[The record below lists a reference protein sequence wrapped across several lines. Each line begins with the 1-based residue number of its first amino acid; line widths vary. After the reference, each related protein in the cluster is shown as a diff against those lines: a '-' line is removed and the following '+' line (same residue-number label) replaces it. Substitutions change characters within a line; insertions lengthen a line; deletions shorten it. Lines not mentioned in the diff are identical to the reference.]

1 MIYYSNLLQFQ
12 ENKLGT
18 FFWKNK
24 KRRKS
29 RHTVYTRGRIVHQKE
44 YKHNKINM
52 SGLRTVSASSGNGKS
67 YDSIMKILLIGDSG
81 VGKSCLL
88 VRFVEDKFNPSF
100 ITTIGI
106 DFKIKTV
113 DINGK
118 KVKLQLWDTAG
129 QERFRTIT
137 TAYYRGAMGIILVY
151 DVTDERT
158 FTNIKQW
165 FKTVNEHAND
175 EAQLLLVGNK
185 SDMETRVVTADQGE
199 ALAKEL
205 GIPFIESSAKNDDNV
220 NEIFFTLAKLIQEK
234 IDSNKLVGVGNGKEG
249 NISINSGSG
258 NSSKSNCC

>member
-1 MIYYSNLLQFQ
+1 MSANS
-12 ENKLGT
+12 
-18 FFWKNK
+18 KN
-24 KRRKS
+24 
-29 RHTVYTRGRIVHQKE
+29 
-44 YKHNKINM
+44 
-52 SGLRTVSASSGNGKS
+52 

-88 VRFVEDKFNPSF
+88 VRFVEDKFSPSF

-158 FTNIKQW
+158 FANVKQW
-165 FKTVNEHAND
+165 FNTVNDHAND
-175 EAQLLLVGNK
+175 DAQLLLVGNK
-185 SDMETRVVTADQGE
+185 SDMDTRIVTYEQGE
-199 ALAKEL
+199 SLAQEL
-205 GIPFIESSAKNDDNV
+205 GLPFIESSAKDDSNV

-234 IDSNKLVGVGNGKEG
+234 IDSNAMSTGGAAKDGNV
-249 NISINSGSG
+249 NINS
-258 NSSKSNCC
+258 NSESSSSSSNCC

>member
-1 MIYYSNLLQFQ
+1 M
-12 ENKLGT
+12 
-18 FFWKNK
+18 
-24 KRRKS
+24 
-29 RHTVYTRGRIVHQKE
+29 
-44 YKHNKINM
+44 
-52 SGLRTVSASSGNGKS
+52 SGNGKN

-88 VRFVEDKFNPSF
+88 VRFVEDKFSPSF

-165 FKTVNEHAND
+165 FKTVNDHAND
-175 EAQLLLVGNK
+175 DAQLLLVGNK
-185 SDMETRVVTADQGE
+185 SDMDTRLVTYEQGE

-205 GIPFIESSAKNDDNV
+205 GLPFVESSAKDDQNV
-220 NEIFFTLAKLIQEK
+220 NEIFFTLARLIQDK
-234 IDSNKLVGVGNGKEG
+234 IDSNKLSDAKNTNDGNV
-249 NISINSGSG
+249 NIK
-258 NSSKSNCC
+258 SSSSSMSKANCC

>member
-1 MIYYSNLLQFQ
+1 
-12 ENKLGT
+12 
-18 FFWKNK
+18 
-24 KRRKS
+24 
-29 RHTVYTRGRIVHQKE
+29 
-44 YKHNKINM
+44 M
-52 SGLRTVSASSGNGKS
+52 SGNSKN

-88 VRFVEDKFNPSF
+88 VRFVEDKFSPSF

-158 FTNIKQW
+158 FANVKQW
-165 FKTVNEHAND
+165 FKTVNDHAND
-175 EAQLLLVGNK
+175 DAQLLLVGNK
-185 SDMETRVVTADQGE
+185 SDMDTRIVTYEQGE
-199 ALAKEL
+199 ALAQEL
-205 GIPFIESSAKNDDNV
+205 GLPFIESSAKDDSNV

-234 IDSNKLVGVGNGKEG
+234 IDSNAMSNANGAVKDGNV
-249 NISINSGSG
+249 NINSGSE
-258 NSSKSNCC
+258 SSGSSSNCC

>member
-1 MIYYSNLLQFQ
+1 MTGN
-12 ENKLGT
+12 NK
-18 FFWKNK
+18 N
-24 KRRKS
+24 
-29 RHTVYTRGRIVHQKE
+29 
-44 YKHNKINM
+44 
-52 SGLRTVSASSGNGKS
+52 

-88 VRFVEDKFNPSF
+88 VRFVEDKFSPSF

-158 FTNIKQW
+158 FTNVNQW
-165 FKTVNEHAND
+165 FKTVSDHAND
-175 EAQLLLVGNK
+175 DAQLLLVGNK
-185 SDMETRVVTADQGE
+185 SDMDTRVVSYEQGE
-199 ALAKEL
+199 SLAKEL
-205 GIPFIESSAKNDDNV
+205 GLPFVEASAKDDTNV
-220 NEIFFTLAKLIQEK
+220 NDIFFTLAKLIQEK
-234 IDSNKLVGVGNGKEG
+234 IDNNKMSDGNAQDSNV
-249 NISINSGSG
+249 NIKSG
-258 NSSKSNCC
+258 NDSGSKSNCC

>member
-1 MIYYSNLLQFQ
+1 MSNN
-12 ENKLGT
+12 NK
-18 FFWKNK
+18 N
-24 KRRKS
+24 
-29 RHTVYTRGRIVHQKE
+29 
-44 YKHNKINM
+44 
-52 SGLRTVSASSGNGKS
+52 

-88 VRFVEDKFNPSF
+88 VRFVEDKFSPSF

-158 FTNIKQW
+158 FANVKQW
-165 FKTVNEHAND
+165 FKTVNDHAND
-175 EAQLLLVGNK
+175 DAQLLLVGNK
-185 SDMETRVVTADQGE
+185 SDMDTRVVSYEQGE
-199 ALAKEL
+199 ALAQEL
-205 GIPFIESSAKNDDNV
+205 GLPFIESSAKDDSNV
-220 NEIFFTLAKLIQEK
+220 NEIFFTLARLIQDK
-234 IDSNKLVGVGNGKEG
+234 IDRNAMSSNVGASKDSSVK
-249 NISINSGSG
+249 IKTGSE
-258 NSSKSNCC
+258 SSRSNSNCC

>member
-1 MIYYSNLLQFQ
+1 
-12 ENKLGT
+12 
-18 FFWKNK
+18 
-24 KRRKS
+24 
-29 RHTVYTRGRIVHQKE
+29 
-44 YKHNKINM
+44 M
-52 SGLRTVSASSGNGKS
+52 SGNAKN

-88 VRFVEDKFNPSF
+88 VRFVEDKFSPSF

-158 FTNIKQW
+158 FKNIKTW
-165 FKTVNEHAND
+165 FNTVSEHAND
-175 EAQLLLVGNK
+175 DAQLLLVGNK
-185 SDMETRVVTADQGE
+185 SDMDTRVVTIEQGE
-199 ALAKEL
+199 TLAKEL
-205 GIPFIESSAKNDDNV
+205 GIPFVESSAKDDNNV
-220 NEIFFTLAKLIQEK
+220 DDIFFTLAKLIQEK
-234 IDSNKLVGVGNGKEG
+234 VDSNQVSGGDTGRDG
-249 NISINSGSG
+249 ININTSSS
-258 NSSKSNCC
+258 SSKSGCC

>member
-1 MIYYSNLLQFQ
+1 
-12 ENKLGT
+12 
-18 FFWKNK
+18 
-24 KRRKS
+24 
-29 RHTVYTRGRIVHQKE
+29 
-44 YKHNKINM
+44 M
-52 SGLRTVSASSGNGKS
+52 SGLRTVSSSSANGKN
-67 YDSIMKILLIGDSG
+67 YDSIMKILLVGDSG

-88 VRFVEDKFNPSF
+88 VRFVEDKFSPSF

-158 FTNIKQW
+158 FANIKQW
-165 FKTVNEHAND
+165 FSTVNQHAND

-185 SDMETRVVTADQGE
+185 SDMDTRAVTTEQGE
-199 ALAKEL
+199 TLAKEL
-205 GIPFIESSAKNDDNV
+205 GIPFVEASAKDDTNV
-220 NEIFFTLAKLIQEK
+220 NDIFFQLAKLIQEK
-234 IDSNKLVGVGNGKEG
+234 IESEKIVGGQGKDGSININGGGNGT
-249 NISINSGSG
+249 
-258 NSSKSNCC
+258 KSNCC

>member
-1 MIYYSNLLQFQ
+1 
-12 ENKLGT
+12 
-18 FFWKNK
+18 
-24 KRRKS
+24 
-29 RHTVYTRGRIVHQKE
+29 
-44 YKHNKINM
+44 M
-52 SGLRTVSASSGNGKS
+52 SGIRTVSSSSANVKS
-67 YDSIMKILLIGDSG
+67 YDSIMKILLVGDSG

-88 VRFVEDKFNPSF
+88 VRFVEDKFSPSF

-158 FTNIKQW
+158 FANIKQW
-165 FKTVNEHAND
+165 FSTVNQHAND

-185 SDMETRVVTADQGE
+185 SDMESRAVSTDQGE
-199 ALAKEL
+199 TLAKEL
-205 GIPFIESSAKNDDNV
+205 GIPFVEASAKDDTNV
-220 NEIFFTLAKLIQEK
+220 NNIFFLLAKLIQEK
-234 IDSNKLVGVGNGKEG
+234 IDSEKLVGNAGRDGNV
-249 NISINSGSG
+249 NIGSSGQ
-258 NSSKSNCC
+258 SSKSNCC